1 MSLMFARS
9 KAGRDKDR
17 VYLVLD
23 EKGEQLLLADGKT
36 RSLQHP
42 KIKNRKHVQI
52 IKNVPGEILK
62 LCYQKEALWDEGIK
76 RAIKLY
82 QQEERR

>member
-9 KAGRDKDR
+9 KAGHDKDR

-36 RSLQHP
+36 RSLRHP

-52 IKNVPGEILK
+52 IKNVPGEILE